1 MNVLVY
7 LSFVFFYDSFK
18 GKGLMETFWLEGR
31 QDMSEANE
39 TMVCL
44 WRPQKKNTQKT
55 KQKSVSTDT
64 NTNSNSNQTRLG
76 IQDSDQFPVN
86 NNEVNNHNEHFNTSE
101 HKASSSGS
109 HKGDI
114 SMII

>member
-1 MNVLVY
+1 MIVLVY

-31 QDMSEANE
+31 QDMFEANE

-64 NTNSNSNQTRLG
+64 NTNSNSNQTLLG
-76 IQDSDQFPVN
+76 Q
-86 NNEVNNHNEHFNTSE
+86 
-101 HKASSSGS
+101 
-109 HKGDI
+109 
-114 SMII
+114 

>member
-1 MNVLVY
+1 
-7 LSFVFFYDSFK
+7 
-18 GKGLMETFWLEGR
+18 METFWLEGR

-64 NTNSNSNQTRLG
+64 NTNSNSNQTLLG
-76 IQDSDQFPVN
+76 Q
-86 NNEVNNHNEHFNTSE
+86 
-101 HKASSSGS
+101 
-109 HKGDI
+109 
-114 SMII
+114 